1 MLGINSMLNNKII
14 KEDAMKTL
22 TIQVEDTLYDALLEI
37 LENLPK
43 HKIKIQEMD
52 SDNRL
57 DFEQAMDYALDKN
70 EELYKRLS

>member
-1 MLGINSMLNNKII
+1 
-14 KEDAMKTL
+14 MKTL
-22 TIQVEDTLYDALLEI
+22 TIQVEDSLYDALLEI

-43 HKIKIQEMD
+43 HKIKIQETT

-70 EELYKRLS
+70 KELYKRLS

>member
-1 MLGINSMLNNKII
+1 
-14 KEDAMKTL
+14 MKTL

-43 HKIKIQEMD
+43 HKIKIQETAS

-70 EELYKRLS
+70 KELYKRLS

>member
-1 MLGINSMLNNKII
+1 
-14 KEDAMKTL
+14 MKTL

-43 HKIKIQEMD
+43 HKIKIQETG

-57 DFEQAMDYALDKN
+57 DFEQAMDYTLDKN
-70 EELYKRLS
+70 KELYKRLS

>member
-1 MLGINSMLNNKII
+1 
-14 KEDAMKTL
+14 MKTL
-22 TIQVEDTLYDALLEI
+22 TIQVEETLYDALLEI

-52 SDNRL
+52 DDNCI

-70 EELYKRLS
+70 KELYKRLS

>member
-1 MLGINSMLNNKII
+1 
-14 KEDAMKTL
+14 MKTL
-22 TIQVEDTLYDALLEI
+22 TIEVEDHLYAALLEL

-70 EELYKRLS
+70 QELYKRLS